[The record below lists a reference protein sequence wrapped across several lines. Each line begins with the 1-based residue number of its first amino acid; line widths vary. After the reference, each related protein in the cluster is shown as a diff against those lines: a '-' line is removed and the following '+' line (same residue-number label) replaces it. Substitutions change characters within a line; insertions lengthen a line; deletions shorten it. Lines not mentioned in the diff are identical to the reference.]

1 MNAETELTM
10 ESEDLTALLD
20 HLEAT
25 GVSRG
30 QAARLVDEVLA
41 HFSET
46 SEEFVRRRHRELQAD
61 GVANAVSFAAIA
73 GELAQRRVAG
83 PRLSERQIRRVIYG

>member
-1 MNAETELTM
+1 MM
-10 ESEDLTALLD
+10 SEDLTALLD

-41 HFSET
+41 YFSET
-46 SEEFVRRRHRELQAD
+46 PEEFVRRRHRELQAD
-61 GVANAVSFAAIA
+61 GVANTVSFTSIAA
-73 GELAQRRVAG
+73 ELAQRRVAG
-83 PRLSERQIRRVIYG
+83 PKLSERQIRRVIYG

>member
-1 MNAETELTM
+1 MV
-10 ESEDLTALLD
+10 SEDLTALLD

-30 QAARLVDEVLA
+30 QATRLVDEVLA

-46 SEEFVRRRHRELQAD
+46 PEEFVRRRHRELQAA
-61 GVANAVSFAAIA
+61 GVANAVSFAAIGA
-73 GELAQRRVAG
+73 ELAQRRVAG
-83 PRLSERQIRRVIYG
+83 PRLSERQIRRMIYG

>member
-1 MNAETELTM
+1 MA
-10 ESEDLTALLD
+10 SEDLTALLD

-25 GVSRG
+25 GVARG

-41 HFSET
+41 YFSET
-46 SEEFVRRRHRELQAD
+46 PEEFVRRRHRELQAQ

-73 GELAQRRVAG
+73 AELVQRLVAG
-83 PRLSERQIRRVIYG
+83 PKLSERQIRRVIYG

>member
-1 MNAETELTM
+1 MV
-10 ESEDLTALLD
+10 SEDLTALLD

-41 HFSET
+41 YFSET
-46 SEEFVRRRHRELQAD
+46 PEEFVRRRHRELQSE
-61 GVANAVSFAAIA
+61 GVANSISFAAIA
-73 GELAQRRVAG
+73 TELAGRRVAG
-83 PRLSERQIRRVIYG
+83 PKLSQRQIRRVIYG